1 MRVTIRNLQEMKD
14 RGEKI
19 AMLTA
24 YDYPMARL
32 LDEAGVPIILVGD
45 SVGDNVLGY
54 RNTVPVTMDDMVH
67 HLRTVVRGTKKTHI
81 VCDMPFMSYQA
92 DATEAMRNAGR
103 LLKEGAQ
110 SVKPEGGR
118 RIVDTIHPMVEAG
131 IPVMGHIGLTPQSVN
146 QLSGYRV
153 QGRDPEDA
161 KSLIEDALAL
171 QDAGVYALVLETIPT
186 ELAKEITEKVTIPTI
201 GIGAGV
207 YCDGQVLVSHDV
219 FGINTGRKKKH
230 VRKYADLAEV
240 VLNATREYIADV
252 ESGNFPGDDESFA
265 TVRQVVE
272 EADTH
277 AAAS

>member
-1 MRVTIRNLQEMKD
+1 MRTTIRDLRQMKE

-24 YDYPMARL
+24 YDYSMARL
-32 LDEAGVPIILVGD
+32 VDEAGVPIILVGD

-54 RNTVPVTMDDMVH
+54 RNTVPVSMDDMIH
-67 HLRTVVRGTKKTHI
+67 HLRAAVRGTKRAHI

-92 DATEAMRNAGR
+92 DTAEAVRNAGR

-118 RIVDTIHPMVEAG
+118 MIVPTIRHMVEAG
-131 IPVMGHIGLTPQSVN
+131 IPVMGHIGLTPQAVN

-153 QGRDPEDA
+153 QGRDE
-161 KSLIEDALAL
+161 KSAQNLVEDALAL
-171 QDAGVYALVLETIPT
+171 DEAGVYAIILETIPA
-186 ELAKEITEKVTIPTI
+186 ELAQAITQQVSAPTI

-207 YCDGQVLVSHDV
+207 HCDGQVLVFHDV

-230 VRKYADLAEV
+230 VRRYASVGETITR
-240 VLNATREYIADV
+240 ATRRYIADV
-252 ESGNFPGDDESFA
+252 QSGDFPGDEESFSGD
-265 TVRQVVE
+265 RRPG
-272 EADTH
+272 
-277 AAAS
+277 SL